1 MASIINIADIHL
13 GIGVLEFGQYN
24 DAGVFQ
30 GYDYVGAI
38 KGTLTATVTREVRFF
53 ETGRPL
59 LRVKNEVLRE
69 MIEIVFTMA
78 ELRVANIKMAL
89 GGGVATLSTS
99 GATFLDGTT
108 VAPVGDLTD
117 SVIGVGVNDLYTA
130 GGQCD
135 LLTHGLR
142 FTHLK
147 SCNTGKRQ
155 ILEIYKATSTG
166 RLAMAF
172 NEEDWNQWEVNF
184 SSIADTSKAGGNQ
197 LFQFID
203 ER

>member
-1 MASIINIADIHL
+1 MASIINTADISL
-13 GIGVLEFGQYN
+13 GIGVLEFGQYD
-24 DAGVFQ
+24 DAGNFTA
-30 GYDYVGAI
+30 YSHVGAI
-38 KGTLTATVTREVRFF
+38 KGTFTATVTREVRFF

-69 MIEIVFTMA
+69 MIEVTFTMA

-99 GATFLDGTT
+99 GATFLDGTDT
-108 VAPVGDLTD
+108 ALKGDLTD
-117 SVIGVGVNDLYTA
+117 SLVPVGVNDKFTA

-142 FTHLK
+142 FVHLK

-155 ILEIYKATSTG
+155 IIEVYKATSTG
-166 RLAMAF
+166 RLAMAY
-172 NEEDWNQWEVNF
+172 NEEDWDQWEVTF
-184 SSIADTSKAGGNQ
+184 SSLADTSREGGNQ
-197 LFQFID
+197 LFQLID